1 VSDEGNPRTAGALET
16 LIELVQRVQS
26 GDLYIGDFYVNKR
39 ASDPCRMNIEIK
51 VVRGPGAAVAG
62 LNDIAT
68 NAGYTSDP
76 PVRYAEPDPRAGPIN
91 RSRTYRNVADAG
103 RYILPWDPSRPGAP
117 GPGPGDPYWID
128 ENGQRVAR
136 VFVES
141 KPTPKPPKPP
151 KPQPKKLTNGAREL
165 DLDD

>member
-1 VSDEGNPRTAGALET
+1 MSDEGNPRTAGALET

-26 GDLYIGDFYVNKR
+26 GDLYIGDFYVNKS

-62 LNDIAT
+62 LNDIAA
-68 NAGYTSDP
+68 NAGYISDP

-91 RSRTYRNVADAG
+91 RSRTYRSMADAG
-103 RYILPWDPSRPGAP
+103 RYMPPWDPDAPVRPGS
-117 GPGPGDPYWID
+117 GPGDPYWRD
-128 ENGQRVAR
+128 EYGNLQPPPNP
-136 VFVES
+136 
-141 KPTPKPPKPP
+141 KPPSKPPKPP